1 MSVGDA
7 RFACFPCSARVSS
20 AAFPA
25 SPAGSLS
32 CPDYTG
38 TGWSLKRRDAA
49 VLDEGD
55 LEVVDLL
62 SSLGLDHKIAKVI
75 TFLAHVEEGKSTDI
89 ERGCR
94 LRQPEVSV
102 ATKSLRELGW
112 VMTEERKRG
121 GKGRPVHYYRL
132 QLPLPKI
139 LETIEREKRREIE
152 TELAKIEKL
161 KTILG

>member
-1 MSVGDA
+1 VRPVERLAGALPLPIALIIA
-7 RFACFPCSARVSS
+7 RRLYLRGGVVRRRE
-20 AAFPA
+20 A
-25 SPAGSLS
+25 SG
-32 CPDYTG
+32 
-38 TGWSLKRRDAA
+38 
-49 VLDEGD
+49 LDEGD
-55 LEVVDLL
+55 LEVVEML

-75 TFLAHVEEGKSTDI
+75 TFLAQVDEGKSTDI

-112 VMTEERKRG
+112 IQTEERKKG

-139 LETIEREKRREIE
+139 IEIIERNKREEIE
-152 TELAKIEKL
+152 NELAKIEKL
-161 KTILG
+161 KSMVM

>member
-1 MSVGDA
+1 M
-7 RFACFPCSARVSS
+7 
-20 AAFPA
+20 
-25 SPAGSLS
+25 
-32 CPDYTG
+32 
-38 TGWSLKRRDAA
+38 LKRRDAA

-62 SSLGLDHKIAKVI
+62 ASLGLDHKVAKVV
-75 TFLAHVEEGKSTDI
+75 TYLANVDEGKSTDI

-121 GKGRPVHYYRL
+121 GKGRPVHYYSL
-132 QLPLPKI
+132 QVSLPKI
-139 LETIEREKRREIE
+139 IELIERDKRREIE
-152 TELAKIEKL
+152 NELAKIEKL
-161 KTILG
+161 KTMIG

>member
-1 MSVGDA
+1 
-7 RFACFPCSARVSS
+7 
-20 AAFPA
+20 
-25 SPAGSLS
+25 
-32 CPDYTG
+32 
-38 TGWSLKRRDAA
+38 LKRRDAA

-55 LEVVDLL
+55 MEVVDLL
-62 SSLGLDHKIAKVI
+62 SSLGLDHKVARVI

-112 VMTEERKRG
+112 VQTEERKRG

-132 QLPLPKI
+132 QVPLPKI
-139 LETIEREKRREIE
+139 IDLIERDRRQHMEN
-152 TELAKIEKL
+152 ELAKIQKL

>member
-1 MSVGDA
+1 M
-7 RFACFPCSARVSS
+7 
-20 AAFPA
+20 
-25 SPAGSLS
+25 
-32 CPDYTG
+32 
-38 TGWSLKRRDAA
+38 LKRRDAA

-62 SSLGLDHKIAKVI
+62 SSLGLDHKVAKVV
-75 TFLAHVEEGKSTDI
+75 TYLANVDEGKSTDI

-112 VMTEERKRG
+112 VNTEERKRG

-132 QLPLPKI
+132 STPLNKI
-139 LETIEREKRREIE
+139 IEMIERDKRREIE
-152 TELAKIEKL
+152 NELAKIEKL
-161 KTILG
+161 KTIIG

>member
-1 MSVGDA
+1 M
-7 RFACFPCSARVSS
+7 
-20 AAFPA
+20 
-25 SPAGSLS
+25 
-32 CPDYTG
+32 
-38 TGWSLKRRDAA
+38 KRRDAA

-62 SSLGLDHKIAKVI
+62 SSLGLDHKVAKVV
-75 TFLAHVEEGKSTDI
+75 TYLANVDEGKSTDI

-112 VMTEERKRG
+112 VNTEERKRG

-132 QLPLPKI
+132 STPLNKI
-139 LETIEREKRREIE
+139 IEMIERDKRREIE
-152 TELAKIEKL
+152 NELAKIEKL
-161 KTILG
+161 KTIIG

>member
-1 MSVGDA
+1 M
-7 RFACFPCSARVSS
+7 
-20 AAFPA
+20 
-25 SPAGSLS
+25 
-32 CPDYTG
+32 
-38 TGWSLKRRDAA
+38 KRRDAA

-62 SSLGLDHKIAKVI
+62 SSLGLDQKVAKVI
-75 TFLAHVEEGKSTDI
+75 TYLAHVEESKSTDI

-132 QLPLPKI
+132 QVPLAKI
-139 LETIEREKRREIE
+139 LDLIENNKRKEIDQ
-152 TELAKIEKL
+152 ELAKIDKL
-161 KTILG
+161 KMLLS

>member
-1 MSVGDA
+1 M
-7 RFACFPCSARVSS
+7 
-20 AAFPA
+20 
-25 SPAGSLS
+25 
-32 CPDYTG
+32 
-38 TGWSLKRRDAA
+38 KRRDAA

-112 VMTEERKRG
+112 IQTEERKRG
-121 GKGRPVHYYRL
+121 GKGRPVHFYKL
-132 QLPLPKI
+132 QMPLPKI
-139 LETIEREKRREIE
+139 IEIIEKNKRQEIQN
-152 TELAKIEKL
+152 ELAKIEKL
-161 KTILG
+161 KGMVV